1 MRIRAVASY
10 EDIERRELQGKTAIM
25 VDALR
30 AGATIITAVHNG
42 CDRIVP
48 ADEPSEAAA
57 IKRISE
63 GNVILCGE
71 VGAKKVSGFDLG
83 NSPLEYTREAVRDQV
98 VLYATSNGSAAVRYL
113 SSAEHVLIGTFLN
126 ATAVAQ
132 RACEYGLDVVIVC
145 AGLEG
150 QFSTDDVLAM
160 GCIIERMLRIDPD
173 AQTDDLGKVALKL
186 YEEASRDLQG
196 ALSGCASYEYLKGLK
211 YDDDL
216 EYCTREDMFE
226 VVPEYIEGVIR

>member
-71 VGAKKVSGFDLG
+71 LEAKKVSGFDLG

-98 VLYATSNGSAAVRYL
+98 ILYATSNGSAAVRYL
-113 SSAEHVLIGTFLN
+113 SSAEHVLVGTFLN
-126 ATAVAQ
+126 ATAVAR
-132 RACEYGLDVVIVC
+132 RAVELGLDVVIVC

-150 QFSTDDVLAM
+150 QFSTDDIIAM
-160 GCIIERMLRIDPD
+160 GCIIERMLSMDPD
-173 AQTDDLGKVALKL
+173 IQTDDLAKVSLKL
-186 YEEASRDLQG
+186 YKDAASNLRES
-196 ALSGCASYEYLKGLK
+196 LSGCASYEFLKNLR

>member
-71 VGAKKVSGFDLG
+71 VDARKVSGFDLG
-83 NSPLEYTREAVRDQV
+83 NSPLEYTRESVRDQV
-98 VLYATSNGSAAVRYL
+98 ILFATTNGSAAVRYL
-113 SSAEHVLIGTFLN
+113 SSAEHVLVGTFLN
-126 ATAVAQ
+126 ASAVAR
-132 RACEYGLDVVIVC
+132 RACELGLDIVIVC
-145 AGLEG
+145 AGMDG
-150 QFSTDDVLAM
+150 QFSTDDALAM
-160 GCIIERMLRIDPD
+160 GCIIERILRLVPD
-173 AQTDDLGKVALKL
+173 AQMDDLAKVSLKL
-186 YEEASRDLQG
+186 YKDAGPSLAD
-196 ALSGCASYEYLKGLK
+196 ALEGSASYEFLKNLK
-211 YDDDL
+211 FYDDL

>member
-30 AGATIITAVHNG
+30 AGATIITAIHNG

-71 VGAKKVSGFDLG
+71 VGAKKVAGFDLG

-98 VLYATSNGSAAVRYL
+98 ILYATSNGSAAVRYL
-113 SSAEHVLIGTFLN
+113 SSAEHVLVGTFLN
-126 ATAVAQ
+126 ATAVAR
-132 RACEYGLDVVIVC
+132 RACELGLDVVIVC
-145 AGLEG
+145 AGMGG

-160 GCIIERMLRIDPD
+160 GCIIERMTAVDPD
-173 AQTDDLGKVALKL
+173 IDMDDLAKVSLKL
-186 YEEASRDLQG
+186 YMEAQKNLLN
-196 ALSGCASYEYLKGLK
+196 ALSGCASYEYLKNLK
-211 YDDDL
+211 YYDDL

-226 VVPEYIEGVIR
+226 VVPEYVEGVIR